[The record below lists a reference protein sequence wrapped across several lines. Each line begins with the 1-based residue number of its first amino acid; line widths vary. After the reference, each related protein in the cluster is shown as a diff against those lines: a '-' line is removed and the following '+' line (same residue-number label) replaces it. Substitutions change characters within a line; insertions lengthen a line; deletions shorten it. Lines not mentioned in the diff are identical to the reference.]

1 MTTRRLFGAI
11 VLTGLMVIA
20 LPAATAS
27 AASAK
32 HLTRI
37 QRPLANQVVGM
48 RGHVRVVVRSR
59 EQLGALR
66 ISVNGRGITRL
77 FHGSAGV
84 YSATLRR
91 GRGLHPGVNQLFV
104 ETRNYRDFDR
114 VTFIVARRA
123 PKLLTLTGLRVD
135 GREAPVRVKVRVGED
150 ATFHA
155 YLNGDPVDR
164 AFEQRGRG
172 YVGML
177 GANDGVRPGR
187 NRLVVRADRTRRAGR
202 SAVRDVAR
210 ATFTIHGVVAG
221 AGGDRDVDAGESIE
235 LRGSAVGAGGGVDY
249 HWAIVD
255 APDGGDGALLEHAH
269 TATPEFESKTP
280 GTYRVRATV
289 RAANGTASAVSA
301 ASDASSADTVT
312 VTVRADVPP
321 MGWRLQTAAD
331 GNGTIRL
338 NGAAVPG
345 TTCNFDPAC
354 ANTSFVTYA
363 VFDRQTLD
371 LVASG
376 NFAAKATAI
385 TDLANKYGTNPAYLM
400 VVNFSRLFTR
410 DIALNSLIDKIG
422 AGNLDF
428 GTPADVTR
436 TRPVSIVGV
445 SGSPNG
451 SATVSAVYRG
461 CKCIGTMDESNMDGY
476 LRLNGSTG
484 LFEFVRT
491 DLFEFNTD
499 EPTTAG
505 RLRIRLG
512 PNPFTRTLP
521 TDGSS
526 GFLMA
531 TVVASNMFPIGSD
544 LFVTNNPDGS
554 ENAAEQTRMANALVD
569 NVSGENSSGR
579 ILVALQA
586 FGTPKGKGAG
596 WQQIQQGIEKL
607 GGNGQVFAQL
617 NQGRPDEPYQG
628 RYALVGRA
636 AMGVPAAESSQSLAG
651 RDTDGKL
658 RGLLARGRD
667 DQYLPLLADPLGSI
681 NFGLVSIVNR
691 APTSISGFPRYTGGR
706 AAAEQFLARSRDPL
720 IMGVCA
726 PDAPTC
732 DPRKA
737 YYENYFGSGTSW
749 DTILTALGQRAKDA
763 CTAEAAKPG
772 APFSDAECQE
782 VRRQLETEVDARNRV
797 AAYFGPDGLQ
807 RPFLGG
813 AGTSAIVNIAA
824 ISAAIQSDVQPPVGD
839 NTASHALNIVSFVV
853 KIAGAGGGLVN
864 PAVGTAANGLA
875 AAFGIAGYLTKQ
887 DGSPDLIG
895 PDVSKRATDLGV
907 ELNER
912 YQRVSS
918 YFTTEAKIVM
928 SDWSKMREVAA
939 AVSEP
944 SWRLNLDD
952 STRLLDVATK
962 RAIYQALVPTAYPY
976 FYDLGTG
983 VAHAKD
989 WICRSS
995 PRSLYDKNLFQKTG
1009 TAAELP
1015 YLLPGTAQGYTE
1027 HLMAVG
1033 AKKAVGSL
1041 HGAYI
1046 PAPTQELTDKL
1057 FGNPL
1062 SGGMG
1067 FNRLEFFSTQ
1077 NFRVFPKVLQ
1087 QTTQVILKNNIYG
1100 FWTCQTLPDPPGNG
1114 G

>member
-1 MTTRRLFGAI
+1 M
-11 VLTGLMVIA
+11 
-20 LPAATAS
+20 
-27 AASAK
+27 
-32 HLTRI
+32 
-37 QRPLANQVVGM
+37 
-48 RGHVRVVVRSR
+48 
-59 EQLGALR
+59 
-66 ISVNGRGITRL
+66 
-77 FHGSAGV
+77 
-84 YSATLRR
+84 
-91 GRGLHPGVNQLFV
+91 
-104 ETRNYRDFDR
+104 
-114 VTFIVARRA
+114 
-123 PKLLTLTGLRVD
+123 
-135 GREAPVRVKVRVGED
+135 
-150 ATFHA
+150 
-155 YLNGDPVDR
+155 
-164 AFEQRGRG
+164 
-172 YVGML
+172 
-177 GANDGVRPGR
+177 
-187 NRLVVRADRTRRAGR
+187 
-202 SAVRDVAR
+202 
-210 ATFTIHGVVAG
+210 
-221 AGGDRDVDAGESIE
+221 
-235 LRGSAVGAGGGVDY
+235 
-249 HWAIVD
+249 
-255 APDGGDGALLEHAH
+255 
-269 TATPEFESKTP
+269 
-280 GTYRVRATV
+280 
-289 RAANGTASAVSA
+289 
-301 ASDASSADTVT
+301 
-312 VTVRADVPP
+312 
-321 MGWRLQTAAD
+321 
-331 GNGTIRL
+331 
-338 NGAAVPG
+338 
-345 TTCNFDPAC
+345 
-354 ANTSFVTYA
+354 
-363 VFDRQTLD
+363 
-371 LVASG
+371 
-376 NFAAKATAI
+376 
-385 TDLANKYGTNPAYLM
+385 
-400 VVNFSRLFTR
+400 
-410 DIALNSLIDKIG
+410 
-422 AGNLDF
+422 
-428 GTPADVTR
+428 
-436 TRPVSIVGV
+436 
-445 SGSPNG
+445 
-451 SATVSAVYRG
+451 
-461 CKCIGTMDESNMDGY
+461 
-476 LRLNGSTG
+476 
-484 LFEFVRT
+484 
-491 DLFEFNTD
+491 
-499 EPTTAG
+499 
-505 RLRIRLG
+505 
-512 PNPFTRTLP
+512 
-521 TDGSS
+521 
-526 GFLMA
+526 
-531 TVVASNMFPIGSD
+531 
-544 LFVTNNPDGS
+544 
-554 ENAAEQTRMANALVD
+554 
-569 NVSGENSSGR
+569 
-579 ILVALQA
+579 
-586 FGTPKGKGAG
+586 
-596 WQQIQQGIEKL
+596 
-607 GGNGQVFAQL
+607 
-617 NQGRPDEPYQG
+617 
-628 RYALVGRA
+628 
-636 AMGVPAAESSQSLAG
+636 
-651 RDTDGKL
+651 
-658 RGLLARGRD
+658 
-667 DQYLPLLADPLGSI
+667 
-681 NFGLVSIVNR
+681 SIVNR

-782 VRRQLETEVDARNRV
+782 VRRQLETEVDGRNRV

>member
-1 MTTRRLFGAI
+1 
-11 VLTGLMVIA
+11 
-20 LPAATAS
+20 
-27 AASAK
+27 
-32 HLTRI
+32 
-37 QRPLANQVVGM
+37 
-48 RGHVRVVVRSR
+48 
-59 EQLGALR
+59 
-66 ISVNGRGITRL
+66 
-77 FHGSAGV
+77 
-84 YSATLRR
+84 
-91 GRGLHPGVNQLFV
+91 
-104 ETRNYRDFDR
+104 
-114 VTFIVARRA
+114 
-123 PKLLTLTGLRVD
+123 
-135 GREAPVRVKVRVGED
+135 
-150 ATFHA
+150 
-155 YLNGDPVDR
+155 
-164 AFEQRGRG
+164 
-172 YVGML
+172 
-177 GANDGVRPGR
+177 
-187 NRLVVRADRTRRAGR
+187 
-202 SAVRDVAR
+202 
-210 ATFTIHGVVAG
+210 
-221 AGGDRDVDAGESIE
+221 
-235 LRGSAVGAGGGVDY
+235 
-249 HWAIVD
+249 
-255 APDGGDGALLEHAH
+255 
-269 TATPEFESKTP
+269 
-280 GTYRVRATV
+280 
-289 RAANGTASAVSA
+289 
-301 ASDASSADTVT
+301 
-312 VTVRADVPP
+312 
-321 MGWRLQTAAD
+321 
-331 GNGTIRL
+331 
-338 NGAAVPG
+338 
-345 TTCNFDPAC
+345 
-354 ANTSFVTYA
+354 
-363 VFDRQTLD
+363 
-371 LVASG
+371 
-376 NFAAKATAI
+376 
-385 TDLANKYGTNPAYLM
+385 M

-636 AMGVPAAESSQSLAG
+636 AMGVPAAESSQSLTG

-995 PRSLYDKNLFQKTG
+995 PRSPVRQEPVPEDRDCRR
-1009 TAAELP
+1009 AAVPAARDRSGLHRAPDGGRSQEGGRLAARRVHPRPDPGADRQAVRQPPVGRDGVQQARVLLDPELP
-1015 YLLPGTAQGYTE
+1015 RVPQGPAADDAGHPEEQYLRVLDVPDVAGPARQRRVAPHEMIAQGFGCQAVRPGSGLGCARFAGREPWTVRPVWRDTCCRPVPSAAIVYVPPWSPIASCVPSGLQTGLPVRPIPQAVDAGSGVTSQPAWRD
-1027 HLMAVG
+1027 HPHAAAGLVRDGPAVG
-1033 AKKAVGSL
+1033 RPDRRSPMSRDE
-1041 HGAYI
+1041 
-1046 PAPTQELTDKL
+1046 PASEPSSDT
-1057 FGNPL
+1057 
-1062 SGGMG
+1062 
-1067 FNRLEFFSTQ
+1067 
-1077 NFRVFPKVLQ
+1077 V
-1087 QTTQVILKNNIYG
+1087 
-1100 FWTCQTLPDPPGNG
+1100 
-1114 G
+1114 